1 MGENFA
7 CGIGD
12 TLFACLCEVMNETI
26 ENLPFSYGLG
36 KEFKREVK
44 GAKSAIRA
52 RIREVQRQSI
62 ADALRLS
69 VLSLD
74 KDLDAFAL
82 KRVCAVTLYSEF
94 GEESKTYGD
103 QLAKEARQLMEEEG
117 FDRVFMSE
125 PEIGS
130 HLITLFGS
138 SPEPEDG
145 PNFRDRVERFRTKF
159 AERLKAFQ
167 WQKIKKAA
175 AKSASVV
182 VMAAG
187 IAGAANAMHVDLK
200 KMEVPPA
207 VVEYVIAGGSFI
219 SIARECKKLMEKKE
233 EPAK

>member
-1 MGENFA
+1 MK
-7 CGIGD
+7 
-12 TLFACLCEVMNETI
+12 MI
-26 ENLPFSYGLG
+26 ENLPISYGLG

-69 VLSLD
+69 VLSCD
-74 KDLDAFAL
+74 KDLDGFAL
-82 KRVCAVTLYSEF
+82 KRICAVTLYSEF
-94 GEESKTYGD
+94 GEESRTYGEL
-103 QLAKEARQLMEEEG
+103 LAKEARQLMEEEG
-117 FDRVFMSE
+117 FERVFATE

-145 PNFRDRVERFRTKF
+145 PSFRERVERFRTKL
-159 AERLKAFQ
+159 AERLKVFQ
-167 WQKIKKAA
+167 WPKIKKGVARG
-175 AKSASVV
+175 ASVV

-187 IAGAANAMHVDLK
+187 LAGAANAMHVDLN
-200 KMEVPPA
+200 KMQVPPA
-207 VVEYVIAGGSFI
+207 AIEYVIAGGSAI
-219 SIARECKKLMEKKE
+219 TIARECKKMMDRKE

>member
-1 MGENFA
+1 MK
-7 CGIGD
+7 
-12 TLFACLCEVMNETI
+12 TI
-26 ENLPFSYGLG
+26 ETLPFSYGLG

-44 GAKSAIRA
+44 GAKSAIKA
-52 RIREVQRQSI
+52 RIREVQRQNI

-69 VLSLD
+69 LLSCD
-74 KDLDAFAL
+74 QDLDAFAL

-103 QLAKEARQLMEEEG
+103 QLAKEAKQLMEEEG
-117 FDRVFMSE
+117 FERVIATG
-125 PEIGS
+125 PESGS

-145 PNFRDRVERFRTKF
+145 PSFRERVERFRTKF
-159 AERLKAFQ
+159 SERLKAFQ

-175 AKSASVV
+175 AKGASVV

-187 IAGAANAMHVDLK
+187 FAGAANAMHVDLK
-200 KMEVPPA
+200 KMQVPPA
-207 VVEYVIAGGSFI
+207 AIEYVIAGGSAI